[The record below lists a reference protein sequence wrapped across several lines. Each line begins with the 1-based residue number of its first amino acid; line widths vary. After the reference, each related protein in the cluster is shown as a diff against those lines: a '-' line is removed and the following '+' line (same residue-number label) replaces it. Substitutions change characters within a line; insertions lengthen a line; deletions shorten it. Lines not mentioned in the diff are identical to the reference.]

1 LDPYDGFFDQALDAK
16 REGDLLCFVL
26 DDVGRDLARKL
37 GQASVILGTFMRSG
51 WRTQVAIEQ
60 RISFADYLEGATAG
74 LRDESSAQVRAAS
87 ASWRD
92 PYGGRLLARF
102 GLPSC
107 NAVEQA
113 ATGGEANYRRGV
125 RDVVV
130 RPAANGE
137 GCIAILLG
145 SNDIN
150 SCQLFRIAD
159 ADRYREAVVAAAE
172 SAEDIEQVEYW
183 STLLPE

>member
-1 LDPYDGFFDQALDAK
+1 MRHPRGEREYKSDDSDTERIWRNDTGVHQNLTFAVQPDPISGMQCWHQRVTVTPAESGDQCGDVVVDTNKSREAYLDWLSKTRPP
-16 REGDLLCFVL
+16 
-26 DDVGRDLARKL
+26 
-37 GQASVILGTFMRSG
+37 
-51 WRTQVAIEQ
+51 
-60 RISFADYLEGATAG
+60 
-74 LRDESSAQVRAAS
+74 RAPA
-87 ASWRD
+87 A
-92 PYGGRLLARF
+92 
-102 GLPSC
+102 C
-107 NAVEQA
+107 A